1 MTMLVNALASYGR
14 LLFCAALGLLS
25 SRWIFLG
32 LGEEDFGLF
41 AVIGGITGF
50 LAFISN
56 TLAGSVQRHF
66 SYAMGQGH
74 IRSIQLWFNSALC
87 IHLCFAALILL
98 VGIPFGFW
106 MIFHVLNIPPERIR
120 DCVLSFFCV
129 LGMTTLHIASVPF
142 ISTYIARQRIFELSL
157 FAIGTSVLNAVL
169 ALWLLYA
176 SWNRFLLYS
185 VGLLAINFLGNGVQ
199 ILRAE
204 LFFPECR
211 IRPAYWFHL
220 RRIRELLSFA
230 GWSLFGVLGN
240 LGRSQGMIFLV
251 NIFWGAK
258 VNAAFGIANQIG
270 GQTEQVSAG
279 LFGAIAPEIT
289 ASAGRGEKKRVLQ
302 LSLLASKYSMF
313 LSLLV
318 LVPLL
323 FRLEQ
328 LLNLWLRNPP
338 PFTAELC
345 WIVLGMFFIEKLT
358 SGYMVMVNAYGS
370 IAGYQATLGGFLLL
384 TLPLSWLLHYCGA
397 GVVITVGGMLVTT
410 LACALG
416 RIWWVWHLQGVSPLL
431 WLQKVLGPMLKVVI
445 PISLL
450 CLLLD
455 SWFSKDLFGLL
466 LTWVIFPIITLGLI
480 WLLGLGTEERAFLLE
495 KAKEKVFN
503 RIHIARGMLR

>member
-1 MTMLVNALASYGR
+1 MLVNALASYGR

-32 LGEEDFGLF
+32 LGVEDFGLF

-87 IHLCFAALILL
+87 IHLCFAVLILL

-211 IRPAYWFHL
+211 IL
-220 RRIRELLSFA
+220 
-230 GWSLFGVLGN
+230 GVLGN

-289 ASAGRGEKKRVLQ
+289 ASAGRGERKRVLQ

-338 PFTAELC
+338 PPA
-345 WIVLGMFFIEKLT
+345 
-358 SGYMVMVNAYGS
+358 
-370 IAGYQATLGGFLLL
+370 
-384 TLPLSWLLHYCGA
+384 CGRPA
-397 GVVITVGGMLVTT
+397 
-410 LACALG
+410 APC
-416 RIWWVWHLQGVSPLL
+416 P
-431 WLQKVLGPMLKVVI
+431 
-445 PISLL
+445 
-450 CLLLD
+450 
-455 SWFSKDLFGLL
+455 
-466 LTWVIFPIITLGLI
+466 
-480 WLLGLGTEERAFLLE
+480 
-495 KAKEKVFN
+495 
-503 RIHIARGMLR
+503 

>member
-14 LLFCAALGLLS
+14 LVFCAALGLLS

-32 LGEEDFGLF
+32 LGEVDFGLF

-66 SYAMGQGH
+66 SYAMGQGRL
-74 IRSIQLWFNSALC
+74 RSVQLWFNSALC
-87 IHLCFAALILL
+87 IHLFFAVLILV
-98 VGIPFGFW
+98 VGIPFGLW
-106 MIFHVLNIPPERIR
+106 MIFHVLNIPPERMR

-157 FAIGTSVLNAVL
+157 FAVGTSILNAAL

-185 VGLLAINFLGNGVQ
+185 AGLLAINFIGNGVQ

-211 IRPAYWFHL
+211 IRFAYWFHP

-323 FRLEQ
+323 VRLDQ
-328 LLNLWLRNPP
+328 LLKLWLRNPP

-358 SGYMVMVNAYGS
+358 SGYMVMVNAYGR
-370 IAGYQATLGGFLLL
+370 IAGYQAMLGGFLLL
-384 TLPLSWLLHYCGA
+384 TLPLSWVLHYCGA
-397 GVVITVGGMLVTT
+397 GVVMTVGGMLITT

-416 RIWWVWHLQGVSPLL
+416 RIWWVRRLQGISPRL
-431 WLQKVLGPMLKVVI
+431 WLTGVGIPMVKVVV
-445 PISLL
+445 PTAAFSFLL
-450 CLLLD
+450 NRC
-455 SWFSKDLFGLL
+455 FPGDLSGLFL
-466 LTWVIFPIITLGLI
+466 AWLIFPFMTLGFI
-480 WLLGLGTEERAFLLE
+480 WLLGLSTEERSFLRE
-495 KAKEKVFN
+495 KAKAKLLP
-503 RIHIARGMLR
+503 RIYAVTTWRR